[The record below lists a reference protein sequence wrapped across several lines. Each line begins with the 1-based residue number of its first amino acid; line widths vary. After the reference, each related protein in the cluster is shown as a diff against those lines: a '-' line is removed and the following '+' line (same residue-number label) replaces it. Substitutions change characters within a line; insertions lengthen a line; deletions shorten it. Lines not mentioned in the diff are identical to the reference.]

1 MGNRRTKLRAII
13 KELRPEIEKQL
24 RAEMKPEVVE
34 VVVEKDNSEE
44 IERLKKDFE
53 IEKAVLTTKWKGAI
67 VNQAVA
73 EKNLSNVQDTVEE
86 LHRHI
91 AELQAELETEKKKNE
106 EVPAGEE
113 RTKKSAKKNKT

>member
-1 MGNRRTKLRAII
+1 LRAII